1 MGRAT
6 GSPALPRIAPP
17 HRPPARSSP
26 APPHLTSP
34 LAPSNHRPGGLSA
47 LSVRFCFPRKRE
59 SAEGNVV
66 TPTLVLRS
74 FLPPPPP
81 LFHTHLSA
89 ALRCT
94 PRSVVACEP
103 PYCSLVHRRYP
114 ISVRCLLLLFSADGW
129 TPQPI
134 ASGKARKAY
143 RSFRRFKLSP
153 TSSVQPS
160 SPKCTSFQTRPTH
173 PPTRFTPPPLAHTQQ
188 LMDDFGGYRH
198 FPPVYGRAPRDGVS
212 MGAAPYFGYHHGCLL

>member
-1 MGRAT
+1 MTRFIKSLAGATAMVTLMTGFASAQEPNKGGTLTMAIQQTPRHLNPAVQSGTAT
-6 GSPALPRIAPP
+6 GQ
-17 HRPPARSSP
+17 
-26 APPHLTSP
+26 
-34 LAPSNHRPGGLSA
+34 PGTQLFAS
-47 LSVRFCFPRKRE
+47 L
-59 SAEGNVV
+59 
-66 TPTLVLRS
+66 LR
-74 FLPPPPP
+74 
-81 LFHTHLSA
+81 
-89 ALRCT
+89 
-94 PRSVVACEP
+94 
-103 PYCSLVHRRYP
+103 YD
-114 ISVRCLLLLFSADGW
+114 DGW

-188 LMDDFGGYRH
+188 LMDDFGGSRH